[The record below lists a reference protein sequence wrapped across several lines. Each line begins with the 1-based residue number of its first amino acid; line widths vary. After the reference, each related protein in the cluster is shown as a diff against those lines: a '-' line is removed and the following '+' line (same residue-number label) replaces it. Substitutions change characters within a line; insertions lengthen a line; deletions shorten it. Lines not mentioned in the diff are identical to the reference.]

1 MHEVDNSS
9 VTLHQQGGEQMLFQ
23 KIQTRFIFPAI
34 RAVVRGRQRVVIGL
48 VSVLAT
54 LLIAGQAPAQQAGPW
69 SKLKPIPQGEEEVY
83 GTAAGGK
90 LYVLGGL
97 GAFPGWE
104 PKQMLWT
111 YDPASDQWTKLPS
124 IPEGIHHPGFAAV
137 GNKLYSI
144 GGFLIARPAVGL
156 PAWVPTNSVWIFDV
170 TTNTWSKGPPLPTA
184 RGALT
189 ATAVGTKIYAIGGAK
204 NPSYSTPELRPTVP
218 VENVATNEV
227 YDTTT
232 NTWSSV
238 RPMLTARNHHGAAL
252 IDGKIYVVGGRVGST
267 FIIGLSTNVST
278 HEVYDV
284 AKNTW
289 SSVLGVPTARSG
301 VGTAVLNGR
310 LHVLGGEAYLNDL
323 VGTYR
328 THEAY
333 DPRTNNWERLP
344 PMPTPRHGLA
354 VAEIGGK
361 IYAVSGSNVAGGGGP
376 HEGVNVNEVYD
387 PK

>member
-1 MHEVDNSS
+1 
-9 VTLHQQGGEQMLFQ
+9 MLFEQ
-23 KIQTRFIFPAI
+23 IQTRFTFPAI
-34 RAVVRGRQRVVIGL
+34 RAVVRGRQWVVIGL

-54 LLIAGQAPAQQAGPW
+54 LLIAGQAPAQQAGRW
-69 SKLKPIPQGEEEVY
+69 SRLKPIPQGEEEVY

-97 GAFPGWE
+97 GVFPGWE
-104 PKQMLWT
+104 PKQMLWS

-144 GGFLIARPAVGL
+144 GGFTIARPAVGL
-156 PAWVPTNSVWIFDV
+156 PAWVPANSVWIFDV
-170 TTNTWSKGPPLPTA
+170 TTNTWSKGPSLPTA

-189 ATAVGTKIYAIGGAK
+189 ATAVGTKIYAIGGAR
-204 NPSYSTPELRPTVP
+204 NPSYSTAELRPTVP

-232 NTWSSV
+232 NTWSSA
-238 RPMLTARNHHGAAL
+238 RQMLTARNHHGAAL

-278 HEVYDV
+278 NEVYDV

-310 LHVLGGEAYLNDL
+310 MHVLGGEAYLNDL

>member
-1 MHEVDNSS
+1 MRTRF
-9 VTLHQQGGEQMLFQ
+9 VTGFVSILAMLLIAEQALAQQGG
-23 KIQTRFIFPAI
+23 R
-34 RAVVRGRQRVVIGL
+34 
-48 VSVLAT
+48 
-54 LLIAGQAPAQQAGPW
+54 W
-69 SKLKPIPQGEEEVY
+69 SRLKPIPQGEEEVY

-104 PKQMLWT
+104 PKQMLWS
-111 YDPASDQWTKLPS
+111 YDPATEQWTKLPS
-124 IPEGIHHPGFAAV
+124 IPEGIHHPGFATV

-144 GGFLIARPAVGL
+144 GGFTIARPAGGGL
-156 PAWVPTNSVWIFDV
+156 PAWVPSNSVWIFDL
-170 TTNTWSKGPPLPTA
+170 TTNTWSKGTPLPTP

-227 YDTTT
+227 YDIQA
-232 NTWSSV
+232 NAWSSA
-238 RPMLTARNHHGAAL
+238 RSMLTARNHHGAAL

-284 AKNTW
+284 AKDTW
-289 SSVLGVPTARSG
+289 ASVLGVPTARSG
-301 VGTAVLNGR
+301 IGVAVLNGR

-333 DPRTNNWERLP
+333 DAKTNSWERLP

-354 VAEIGGK
+354 VAEIGGR

>member
-1 MHEVDNSS
+1 M
-9 VTLHQQGGEQMLFQ
+9 GF
-23 KIQTRFIFPAI
+23 
-34 RAVVRGRQRVVIGL
+34 
-48 VSVLAT
+48 VSVLVT
-54 LLIAGQAPAQQAGPW
+54 LLMAGQALAQPGGRW
-69 SKLKPIPQGEEEVY
+69 DKLKPIPQGEEEVI

-90 LYVLGGL
+90 LHVLAGL

-104 PKQMLWT
+104 PKQIHFR
-111 YDPASDQWTKLPS
+111 YDPASNEWTKLPS
-124 IPEGIHHPGFAAV
+124 LPEGVHHPGFAAV
-137 GNKLYSI
+137 GNKLYVI
-144 GGFLIARPAVGL
+144 GGFLIARPPGGGL

-170 TTNTWSKGPPLPTA
+170 TTNAWSKGPALPTA

-189 ATAVGTKIYAIGGAK
+189 ATAVGTKIYAIGGAR

-218 VENVATNEV
+218 VENLATNEV
-227 YDTTT
+227 FDTTT
-232 NTWSSV
+232 STWSSA

-267 FIIGLSTNVST
+267 FIIGLSTNVNT

-284 AKNTW
+284 ARDTW

-301 VGTAVLNGR
+301 VGVAVLNGR
-310 LHVLGGEAYLNDL
+310 MHVLGGEAYLNDL

-333 DPRTNNWERLP
+333 DPKTNSWERLP

-354 VAEIGGK
+354 VAEIDGK
-361 IYAVSGSNVAGGGGP
+361 IYAVSGANVAGGGGP
-376 HEGVNVNEVYD
+376 HEGLVVNEVYD